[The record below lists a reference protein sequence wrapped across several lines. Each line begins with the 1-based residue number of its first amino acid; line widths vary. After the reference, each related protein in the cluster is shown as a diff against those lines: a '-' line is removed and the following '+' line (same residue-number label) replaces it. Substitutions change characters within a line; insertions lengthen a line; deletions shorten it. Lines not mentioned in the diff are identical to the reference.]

1 MPRLARE
8 NTLPS
13 FELAIDA
20 GADGLELDVH
30 ATADGVVVVHHDERL
45 AAGPAIASLTLGEL
59 RRHEAAPGVTIP
71 TLAELCELVRGRVTL
86 FVETKGAGIERA
98 VLDALAGYDG
108 DTAIHSFDHA
118 LITRIARLEPSRRLG
133 ILFEALTVD
142 VVQAMEATG
151 ARDVWPH
158 WPLVT
163 RALVEDVHAAGGR
176 VIPWTVNEPARAQA
190 LASLGVDA
198 LCGDDVRLLDTE

>member
-86 FVETKGAGIERA
+86 FVEIKGAGIERA

-151 ARDVWPH
+151 ARDAWPH